1 MQGDDTVFYTAI
13 ETADNDPLR
22 GSGVSSAV
30 HVPPADSADLGGMPQ
45 DGVRGGEL
53 YFQRCRWCRTAAFRR
68 LLCPVCASTDLVW
81 ERSDG
86 TGVVRHLTVVG
97 RSTGTPRVLAIIDMR
112 EGFWLRSRVIGVSP
126 GAVRVGAVVRL
137 AVDGG
142 PEPHE
147 LTFRLGDVPSPR

>member
-1 MQGDDTVFYTAI
+1 MFYPAI
-13 ETADNDPLR
+13 ETTIGDPLR

-30 HVPPADSADLGGMPQ
+30 PALPGDWDDPGRVPP

-68 LLCPVCASTDLVW
+68 LLCPVCASTDLAW
-81 ERSDG
+81 ERSAG
-86 TGVVRHLTVVG
+86 TGVVRHLAVVG
-97 RSTGTPRVLAIIDMR
+97 RNTGTPQVLAIIDMR

-126 GAVRVGAVVRL
+126 GTVRVGAVVRL

-142 PEPHE
+142 PGPQE
-147 LTFRLGDVPSPR
+147 LAFRLGDVPPRC

>member
-1 MQGDDTVFYTAI
+1 M
-13 ETADNDPLR
+13 
-22 GSGVSSAV
+22 
-30 HVPPADSADLGGMPQ
+30 PPADSDDLGGMSQ

-53 YFQRCRWCRTAAFRR
+53 YFQRCRWCHTAAFRR
-68 LLCPVCASTDLVW
+68 LLCPVCASTDLAW
-81 ERSDG
+81 ERSAG

-97 RSTGTPRVLAIIDMR
+97 RSTGNPRVLAIIDMR

-142 PEPHE
+142 PEAHE
-147 LTFRLGDVPSPR
+147 LTFRLGDVPPPR